1 MERAKKFLLVLI
13 VLGFVL
19 STGKVMAQTAPK
31 ELPEKFSWYGK
42 SGALKEPVYDAEKGG
57 YWWMPTKIPAGME
70 NKLWGNRG
78 YVFVGAKKEKVEAPK
93 VETPVVQQKP
103 EAPVRVVEKV
113 VEKPV
118 EKVVEKVVTIILNL
132 KDVYFNY
139 DSAKITPLAA
149 QTLKENADILK
160 ANPTVNV
167 LLVGSASPE
176 GATEYNLK
184 LSERRVNAVKDFLVK
199 EGISAAR
206 LQTKAVGEIEAEKS
220 AWPFVRKV
228 RFEIAK

>member
-13 VLGFVL
+13 VLGFAL
-19 STGKVMAQTAPK
+19 LAGKIMAQTAPK
-31 ELPEKFSWYGK
+31 GLPEEFSWYGK

-57 YWWMPTKIPAGME
+57 YWWMPIQIPAGME
-70 NKLWGNRG
+70 NKQWGNRG
-78 YVFVGAKKEKVEAPK
+78 YVFVGAKKEKVEAP
-93 VETPVVQQKP
+93 VVKQKP
-103 EAPVRVVEKV
+103 AAPVKVVEKEKVVTKV
-113 VEKPV
+113 VEKPG
-118 EKVVEKVVTIILNL
+118 KVLILNL

-149 QTLKENADILK
+149 QTLKENADLLK

-176 GATEYNLK
+176 GTTEYNLK

-206 LQTKAVGEIEAEKS
+206 LQTKAVGELEAEKS

>member
-13 VLGFVL
+13 VLGFAL
-19 STGKVMAQTAPK
+19 LAGKIMAQTAPK
-31 ELPEKFSWYGK
+31 GLPEEFSWYGK

-70 NKLWGNRG
+70 NKQWGNRG
-78 YVFVGAKKEKVEAPK
+78 YVFVGAKKEKVEVPK
-93 VETPVVQQKP
+93 VEAPVVKQKP
-103 EAPVRVVEKV
+103 EAPVKAVEKVVTKV
-113 VEKPV
+113 VEKPG
-118 EKVVEKVVTIILNL
+118 KVLILNL

-206 LQTKAVGEIEAEKS
+206 LQTKAVGELEAEKS

>member
-1 MERAKKFLLVLI
+1 MERAKKFLLVLM

-31 ELPEKFSWYGK
+31 GLPEEFSWYGK

-78 YVFVGAKKEKVEAPK
+78 YVFVGAKKEKVEAPVVK
-93 VETPVVQQKP
+93 QKPETPVK
-103 EAPVRVVEKV
+103 VVEKVITKV
-113 VEKPV
+113 VEKPG
-118 EKVVEKVVTIILNL
+118 KVLILNL

-139 DSAKITPLAA
+139 DSAKITPLAV
-149 QTLKENADILK
+149 QTLKENADLLK

-206 LQTKAVGEIEAEKS
+206 LQTKAVGELEAEKS

>member
-70 NKLWGNRG
+70 NKQWGNRG
-78 YVFVGAKKEKVEAPK
+78 YVFVGAKKEKVEVPK
-93 VETPVVQQKP
+93 VEAPVVKQKP
-103 EAPVRVVEKV
+103 EAPVKAVEKVVTKV
-113 VEKPV
+113 VEKPG
-118 EKVVEKVVTIILNL
+118 KVLILNL

-160 ANPTVNV
+160 ANPTVNI

-206 LQTKAVGEIEAEKS
+206 LQTKAVGELEAEKS
-220 AWPFVRKV
+220 AWPFLRKV
-228 RFEIAK
+228 RFEILK

>member
-13 VLGFVL
+13 VLGFAL
-19 STGKVMAQTAPK
+19 SAGKIMAQTAPK
-31 ELPEKFSWYGK
+31 GLPEEFSWYGK

-70 NKLWGNRG
+70 NKQWGNRG
-78 YVFVGAKKEKVEAPK
+78 YVFVGAKKEKVEVPK
-93 VETPVVQQKP
+93 VEAPVVKQKP
-103 EAPVRVVEKV
+103 EAPVKAVEKVVTKV
-113 VEKPV
+113 VEKPG
-118 EKVVEKVVTIILNL
+118 KVLILNL

-206 LQTKAVGEIEAEKS
+206 LQTKAVGELEAEKS